1 MRMLKHHPS
10 GRIYVYHEALSR
22 AEGMEEYEDPDFG
35 VAPVVQE
42 EKAENVQEEKAEN
55 VQEERTENVQENCTE
70 SVKSLDEM
78 SREEMIAVA
87 IKEAEARGDSR
98 GARVFARMK
107 KADLIEYITGEGA

>member
-22 AEGMEEYEDPDFG
+22 AEGMEEYEYPDFG

-42 EKAENVQEEKAEN
+42 EKA
-55 VQEERTENVQENCTE
+55 ENVQENCTE

-98 GARVFARMK
+98 GARVFSRMK
-107 KADLIEYITGEGA
+107 KAGLIEYITGEGA

>member
-1 MRMLKHHPS
+1 MRMLRHHPS

-42 EKAENVQEEKAEN
+42 EKSEN

>member
-1 MRMLKHHPS
+1 MRMLRHHPS

-22 AEGMEEYEDPDFG
+22 AEGMEEYEGPDFG
-35 VAPVVQE
+35 AVPTI
-42 EKAENVQEEKAEN
+42 
-55 VQEERTENVQENCTE
+55 QEERTENVQENCTE

-107 KADLIEYITGEGA
+107 KADLIAYITGEGA

>member
-1 MRMLKHHPS
+1 MRMLRHHPS

-35 VAPVVQE
+35 VVPTI
-42 EKAENVQEEKAEN
+42 
-55 VQEERTENVQENCTE
+55 QEERAENVQENCTE

-98 GARVFARMK
+98 GARAFSRMK
-107 KADLIEYITGEGA
+107 KADLIAYITGEGA